1 MLTLTS
7 LTDPA
12 PRERLHSNQPE
23 RRRAAVLEALEGADC
38 HVQRVAGSGSGLDT
52 AARLGVV
59 SPELLDLLR
68 TAHGFWAA
76 DSDRDEFF
84 ESPETADGG
93 GLVPYF
99 FTRSRP
105 RPSDHL
111 YRRLAWH
118 STDTA
123 TPLFSDTADVLEAD
137 AAAVCRAAELASATP
152 TANLFVLTTHPG
164 HHAARERYGGYC
176 FVNWACLL
184 VALLEAAGR
193 KPFVVDVDHHAGD
206 GTADMLRPEQFV
218 SLHAAEDFPYLSESE
233 PWAVAVPP
241 GTDWAAYA
249 PLLTQALRRRPA
261 DSDVLVVSLG
271 ADTLAGDPDPRP
283 GHGMSFRT
291 PDFGRMS
298 RLLQEQAPGVQVLA
312 VQEGGYNMADVPQ
325 AVLAFVAGF
334 EHGSRPRQAASM

>member
-7 LTDPA
+7 LADPA

-152 TANLFVLTTHPG
+152 TTNLFVLTTHPG
-164 HHAARERYGGYC
+164 HHAARERYGG
-176 FVNWACLL
+176 
-184 VALLEAAGR
+184 
-193 KPFVVDVDHHAGD
+193 
-206 GTADMLRPEQFV
+206 
-218 SLHAAEDFPYLSESE
+218 
-233 PWAVAVPP
+233 
-241 GTDWAAYA
+241 
-249 PLLTQALRRRPA
+249 
-261 DSDVLVVSLG
+261 
-271 ADTLAGDPDPRP
+271 
-283 GHGMSFRT
+283 
-291 PDFGRMS
+291 
-298 RLLQEQAPGVQVLA
+298 
-312 VQEGGYNMADVPQ
+312 
-325 AVLAFVAGF
+325 
-334 EHGSRPRQAASM
+334 